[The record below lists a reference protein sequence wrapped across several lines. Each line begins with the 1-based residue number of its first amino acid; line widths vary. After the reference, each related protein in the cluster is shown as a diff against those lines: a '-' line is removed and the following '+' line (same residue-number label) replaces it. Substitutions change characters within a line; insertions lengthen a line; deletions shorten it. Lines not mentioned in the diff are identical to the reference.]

1 MARKKAKKEVSR
13 KEINGNI
20 IITFDDGSIQI
31 IPAPIELSSEEAS
44 SIFGSSEE
52 EEEEEEKSNTNEEEI
67 IKQAVSEKEEL
78 TNHATGNPM

>member
-31 IPAPIELSSEEAS
+31 IPAPIELS
-44 SIFGSSEE
+44 
-52 EEEEEEKSNTNEEEI
+52 
-67 IKQAVSEKEEL
+67 
-78 TNHATGNPM
+78 